1 VYAVQQDDQTDE
13 RIVMGDGKVL
23 SYNSD
28 LLHLRKA
35 YKNGSLDMK
44 IKTEYPNARELKY
57 HLSSGSIVKSLLN
70 INGRGRLVAGE
81 GDKATIFDV
90 KQLIGQPTVAPV
102 TADETNEFLL
112 QCDWL

>member
-1 VYAVQQDDQTDE
+1 
-13 RIVMGDGKVL
+13 MGDDKVL

-44 IKTEYPNARELKY
+44 IKTKYPNTRELKY

-70 INGRGRLVAGE
+70 INGRGRLAAGE

-90 KQLIGQPTVAPV
+90 KQLIGQPTVTPV
-102 TADETNEFLL
+102 TTDKTNKYPL
-112 QCDWL
+112 QHD